1 MMNLSKKY
9 CVNENR
15 EHFTLSLPPKT
26 LQLARDFYEMDNCGN
41 ISEYIG
47 KAIEFYSG
55 YVANHKNANYLP
67 NIVIST
73 LKNILA
79 CSDDRR
85 GAQLYRIA
93 VELSM
98 LLNIVAATNHFSKEE
113 VRQLRESCEEEVKR
127 LNGTLR
133 LDDAVRW
140 QSS

>member
-15 EHFTLSLPPKT
+15 EHFTLSLPPNI
-26 LQLARDFYEMDNCGN
+26 LQLARDYYEMDNCGN

-85 GAQLYRIA
+85 EIGRAH
-93 VELSM
+93 V
-98 LLNIVAATNHFSKEE
+98 
-113 VRQLRESCEEEVKR
+113 
-127 LNGTLR
+127 
-133 LDDAVRW
+133 
-140 QSS
+140 